1 MASVSLGQNRGQ
13 YQSAIP
19 DSLTVGTVAASGN
32 DMVFSADLTKSL
44 TKIDAIQFLE
54 SCIRYLEDD
63 RLATA
68 FLLNI

>member
-1 MASVSLGQNRGQ
+1 MASVSLGQNRGMDQ
-13 YQSAIP
+13 GNLP

-32 DMVFSADLTKSL
+32 DMVFSVDLTKSIN
-44 TKIDAIQFLE
+44 KFDAIDFLQK
-54 SCIRYLEDD
+54 CIRYLEDD